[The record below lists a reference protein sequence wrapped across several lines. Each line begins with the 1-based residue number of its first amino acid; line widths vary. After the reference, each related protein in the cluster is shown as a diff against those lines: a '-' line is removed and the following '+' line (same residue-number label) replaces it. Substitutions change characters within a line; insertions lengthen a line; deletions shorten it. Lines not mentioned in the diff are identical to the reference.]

1 MDATPKGP
9 VANIIRNILD
19 QVAETTLTHAH
30 FRGHVVTQAQL
41 AALFEA
47 VDRVHELEGVQT
59 PTESVLEEPVPGA
72 GDTPEALLRTQE
84 NLIRAERSQIAGQIK
99 LKERFMKLAESSE
112 KTKLNLELGE
122 LLSRRAHLDRLIQKL
137 AL

>member
-1 MDATPKGP
+1 
-9 VANIIRNILD
+9 
-19 QVAETTLTHAH
+19 
-30 FRGHVVTQAQL
+30 VTQAQL